1 MASTRNSCG
10 LGTYFKSNIEI
21 IWATNAGNL
30 TFTLG
35 VNEFADLTQ
44 GVATFCEES
53 EIVRLLLEILNHGRS
68 GGCLGSEH
76 GQSRI
81 SERTAVRGLRL
92 YLFGLNRWS
101 DGIWPM

>member
-44 GVATFCEES
+44 GVVTL
-53 EIVRLLLEILNHGRS
+53 VKNQR
-68 GGCLGSEH
+68 
-76 GQSRI
+76 
-81 SERTAVRGLRL
+81 
-92 YLFGLNRWS
+92 
-101 DGIWPM
+101 